1 MNHPN
6 PSVFQRSEPPRSEV
20 ESHSGSPWSEA
31 DAQALSPASIAP
43 IDEYARRAAAAPALN
58 CRRINRLTRKGI
70 PEAQR

>member
-6 PSVFQRSEPPRSEV
+6 QDVFPRSEPQRSEV

-31 DAQALSPASIAP
+31 DPQALSPASIAP

-58 CRRINRLTRKGI
+58 RRHIN
-70 PEAQR
+70 